1 MIQQLKSFC
10 GLIVCC
16 LSASSVPAQTKQD
29 VPPVV
34 HSVIGTKT
42 DVNNGE
48 MTLTLVDKKQAFNWS
63 DQKTLDKNINS
74 PKSVNITH
82 DGKKFYVNSLE
93 GCATVVYDMATGK
106 RLKVITYQFDD
117 SYASLWSP
125 VSSFFPFTHY
135 TKNLNTFAGKPVE
148 SCFSHNGRYLWI
160 PFYRRTYDINA
171 QDPSALAV
179 IDTQNDTIIKLME
192 TGPLPKMIAC
202 SPDNHYIAVTHWGN
216 NTVGLID
223 CSSDNPADWKY
234 TDKLVIDK
242 ELILNFSMTTPVN
255 RDSDSGYCLRG
266 TVFTPD
272 GNYLLV
278 GCMSGANGIAVI
290 DMKTHKY
297 QGRITGMMANLRHML
312 IHDGWLYLSINN
324 SGNVQRIKL
333 ETFLN
338 VARKMNGKNAI
349 LNGWQTCK
357 VAAGARTIVISPSGR
372 YIFAACNVDSKLCI
386 VDTRTM
392 KMIGSAPVDSYP
404 VGLDISRD
412 GQTVIVTSQGRGEN
426 KGGNAVNIFHV
437 NYREPEPVPTEAVPL
452 YQQDSGS
459 TQAASFFLNAGL
471 CLKD

>member
-1 MIQQLKSFC
+1 M
-10 GLIVCC
+10 
-16 LSASSVPAQTKQD
+16 
-29 VPPVV
+29 
-34 HSVIGTKT
+34 
-42 DVNNGE
+42 
-48 MTLTLVDKKQAFNWS
+48 
-63 DQKTLDKNINS
+63 
-74 PKSVNITH
+74 
-82 DGKKFYVNSLE
+82 
-93 GCATVVYDMATGK
+93 
-106 RLKVITYQFDD
+106 
-117 SYASLWSP
+117 
-125 VSSFFPFTHY
+125 
-135 TKNLNTFAGKPVE
+135 E

-242 ELILNFSMTTPVN
+242 ELVLNFSMTTPVN
-255 RDSDSGYCLRG
+255 CDSDSGYCLRG

-272 GNYLLV
+272 GSYLLV

-297 QGRITGMMANLRHML
+297 QGRITGMMGNLRHML

-333 ETFLN
+333 DTLLD
-338 VARKMNGKNAI
+338 VARKMNGKNAV

-372 YIFAACNVDSKLCI
+372 YIFAACNAGSQLCV

-412 GQTVIVTSQGRGEN
+412 GRTVIVTSQGRGEG

-437 NYREPEPVPTEAVPL
+437 DYRDPEPVPADAVPL
-452 YQQDSGS
+452 YRQDADT
-459 TQAASFFLNAGL
+459 TQTASFFLNAGS
-471 CLKD
+471 CLKG

>member
-1 MIQQLKSFC
+1 
-10 GLIVCC
+10 
-16 LSASSVPAQTKQD
+16 
-29 VPPVV
+29 
-34 HSVIGTKT
+34 
-42 DVNNGE
+42 
-48 MTLTLVDKKQAFNWS
+48 
-63 DQKTLDKNINS
+63 
-74 PKSVNITH
+74 
-82 DGKKFYVNSLE
+82 
-93 GCATVVYDMATGK
+93 
-106 RLKVITYQFDD
+106 
-117 SYASLWSP
+117 
-125 VSSFFPFTHY
+125 
-135 TKNLNTFAGKPVE
+135 
-148 SCFSHNGRYLWI
+148 
-160 PFYRRTYDINA
+160 
-171 QDPSALAV
+171 
-179 IDTQNDTIIKLME
+179 
-192 TGPLPKMIAC
+192 
-202 SPDNHYIAVTHWGN
+202 
-216 NTVGLID
+216 
-223 CSSDNPADWKY
+223 
-234 TDKLVIDK
+234 
-242 ELILNFSMTTPVN
+242 
-255 RDSDSGYCLRG
+255 
-266 TVFTPD
+266 
-272 GNYLLV
+272 
-278 GCMSGANGIAVI
+278 
-290 DMKTHKY
+290 
-297 QGRITGMMANLRHML
+297 MMANLRHML

-437 NYREPEPVPTEAVPL
+437 NYRDPEPVPTEAVPL